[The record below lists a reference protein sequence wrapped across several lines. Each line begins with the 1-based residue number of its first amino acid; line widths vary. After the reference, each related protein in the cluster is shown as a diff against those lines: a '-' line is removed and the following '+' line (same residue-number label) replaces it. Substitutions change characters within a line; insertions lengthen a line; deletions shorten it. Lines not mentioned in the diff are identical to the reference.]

1 MTMPTDAIVC
11 SWIRPVAF
19 ACGCVH
25 FGTSSRTFRTS
36 AFIGLSATWSI
47 PLTALWTEVS
57 KASLARLAGGE
68 THPLTHTK
76 SLAGVCLAD
85 TARQDAELESNK
97 TLHNC
102 AKKSGYPM
110 LKCDT
115 CSVKKIV
122 MSSKC
127 CSTVP
132 GAEARETA
140 DSSVLAL
147 AGFFR

>member
-47 PLTALWTEVS
+47 PLTTLWTEVS

-68 THPLTHTK
+68 THPLKKFGGSVSGRYGETRCRTGVK
-76 SLAGVCLAD
+76 QNLAQLCKEIWLPH
-85 TARQDAELESNK
+85 AE
-97 TLHNC
+97 
-102 AKKSGYPM
+102 M
-110 LKCDT
+110 
-115 CSVKKIV
+115 
-122 MSSKC
+122 
-127 CSTVP
+127 
-132 GAEARETA
+132 
-140 DSSVLAL
+140 
-147 AGFFR
+147 